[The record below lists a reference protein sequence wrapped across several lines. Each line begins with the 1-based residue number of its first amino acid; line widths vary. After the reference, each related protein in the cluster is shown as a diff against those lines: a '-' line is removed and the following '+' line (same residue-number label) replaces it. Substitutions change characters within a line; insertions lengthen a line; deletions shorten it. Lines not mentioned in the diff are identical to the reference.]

1 MDKLII
7 QITAGRGPV
16 ECGRVV
22 AKVQEK
28 ILAQARQLGIAAEV
42 LHSQKAGLQGALLSA
57 TILVKS
63 PEGTQASA
71 FTNDLRRGP
80 SSQAIKS
87 AKDLTGGRASRTKSS
102 RSPDL
107 PAFVKEWRGTIQWIA
122 ASPYRKFYKRKNWF
136 VGVEIF
142 DVPKKLEWNPKEV
155 VFETCRASGPG
166 GQNVNKVETAVRGTH
181 TPSGIQVLAMDSR
194 SQGQNKKLCLE
205 RLEQKILA
213 WQTSQLISQQQTRWQ
228 EHNVLERGNAVKT
241 IIEDL

>member
-1 MDKLII
+1 MDKIII
-7 QITAGRGPV
+7 QITAGRGPA

-22 AKVQEK
+22 ARVQEK
-28 ILAQARQLGIAAEV
+28 ILAEARRLGIQAEV
-42 LHSQKAGLQGALLSA
+42 LHSHPADLKGALLSS
-57 TILVKS
+57 TILVKPS
-63 PEGTQASA
+63 HGKNPGGA
-71 FTNDLRRGP
+71 DL
-80 SSQAIKS
+80 Q
-87 AKDLTGGRASRTKSS
+87 
-102 RSPDL
+102 
-107 PAFVKEWRGTIQWIA
+107 AFVKEWRGTVQWIA
-122 ASPYRKFYKRKNWF
+122 TSPYRKFYKRKNWF

-142 DVPKKLEWNPKEV
+142 DVPAKLQWNPKEV

-194 SQGQNKKLCLE
+194 SQLQNKKLCLQ

-228 EHNVLERGNAVKT
+228 EHNILERGNAIKT